1 MGTKKGKKK
10 GEQLE
15 LIDVQPENVKAIIPV
30 ARLYKK
36 SQAARQKHLAEETK
50 LKQQIIELVDA
61 ANLQPLKGGV
71 IRFEYEG
78 VMVSVTPQERQVK
91 VKEKL

>member
-1 MGTKKGKKK
+1 MAKKKGKKK

-15 LIDVQPENVKAIIPV
+15 LIDVQPENVKHIIEV
-30 ARLYKK
+30 ARTYKK
-36 SQAARQKHLAEETK
+36 SMARRLKELADETK
-50 LKQQIIELVDA
+50 LKHKIIELVDA

-71 IRFEYEG
+71 IRFECDG
-78 VMVSVTPQERQVK
+78 VEISITPQDRQVK